1 MTRMKYVLFP
11 VLLVLGLAGLNVP
24 AQEMEFPRPSPNASL
39 TQDIGTTDMTITY
52 CRPGVKGR
60 EIWGQLVPYG
70 ELWRA
75 GANEATVFTF
85 SDAVMIEGKELPA
98 GSYSFF
104 TIPTQDQWTLIFNK
118 NMELWGTGGY
128 KEAEDA
134 LRVMVKPMGDDFVE
148 RMRFV
153 VNDVTDNSAVVELQW
168 EKVRVPF
175 TVTVDTAG
183 KVMKQAQQAMGRY
196 WVMPYRAANYCLESG
211 NNLEKGLE
219 WVNLSIANQK
229 TYWNMLLKARLLE
242 KTGQKDDAVA
252 TLKEAIA
259 MGKSADQPPY
269 NLADMEKMLA
279 EWTK

>member
-1 MTRMKYVLFP
+1 MKYVLFAAA
-11 VLLVLGLAGLNVP
+11 LLLAVASLNIQ

-39 TQDIGTTDMTITY
+39 SQNIGTTELTIKY

-60 EIWGQLVPYG
+60 EIWGKLVPYG

-85 SDAVMIEGKELPA
+85 SDPVMIEGKELPA

-104 TIPTQDQWTLIFNK
+104 TIPTQDQWTVVFNK
-118 NMELWGTGGY
+118 NTGLWGTTGY

-134 LRVMVKPMGDDFVE
+134 LRIMVKPVAGDFVE
-148 RMRFV
+148 RMSFV
-153 VNDVTDNSAVVELQW
+153 VSDVTDSSAVVELQW

-175 TVTVDTAG
+175 TVKVDTEA
-183 KVMKQAQQAMGRY
+183 KIMKQAQQAMGRY

-211 NNLEKGLE
+211 SNMEKGLE

-229 TYWNMLLKARLLE
+229 TYWNMVLKARIQE
-242 KTGQKDDAVA
+242 KMGQKENAVA
-252 TLKEAIA
+252 TLKEAID

-279 EWTK
+279 EWTR

>member
-1 MTRMKYVLFP
+1 MTKMKS
-11 VLLVLGLAGLNVP
+11 VLLALMLLLGLAGLNVS
-24 AQEMEFPRPSPNASL
+24 AQEMEFPRPSPNAGLS
-39 TQDIGTTDMTITY
+39 QDIGTTVMTIKY

-60 EIWGQLVPYG
+60 EIWGGLVAYG

-85 SDAVMIEGKELPA
+85 SDPVMIEGKELPA

-104 TIPTQDQWTLIFNK
+104 AIPEPDKWTLVFN
-118 NMELWGTGGY
+118 NNTGLWGTGGY
-128 KEAEDA
+128 QEAEDA
-134 LRVMVKPMGDDFVE
+134 LRIMAKPMSGDFVE

-175 TVTVDTAG
+175 TVTVNTTG

-196 WVMPYRAANYCLESG
+196 WVMPYRAANYCFESG

-229 TYWNMLLKARLLE
+229 TYWNMLLKARLQE
-242 KTGQKDDAVA
+242 KMGQKDDAVA
-252 TLKEAIA
+252 TLREAIA

-279 EWTK
+279 EWTR